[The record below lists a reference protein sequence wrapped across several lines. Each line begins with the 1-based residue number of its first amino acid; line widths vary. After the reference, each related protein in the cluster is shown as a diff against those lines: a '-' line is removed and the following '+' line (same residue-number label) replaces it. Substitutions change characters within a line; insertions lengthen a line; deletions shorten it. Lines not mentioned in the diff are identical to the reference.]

1 MQEDLKKELDT
12 LYQYGKEIL
21 NLLENDISELE
32 SNIAEKEKIN
42 KKYEIMK
49 KNIENLLKDWGK
61 YYEWNYNK
69 RKNKRFE
76 RYIR

>member
-32 SNIAEKEKIN
+32 SNITEKEKIN

-49 KNIENLLKDWGK
+49 KNIENLLKD
-61 YYEWNYNK
+61 
-69 RKNKRFE
+69 
-76 RYIR
+76 

>member
-49 KNIENLLKDWGK
+49 KNIENLLKD
-61 YYEWNYNK
+61 
-69 RKNKRFE
+69 
-76 RYIR
+76 